1 MKRRKNQ
8 RKTGKGAP
16 SGLIVSL
23 IVHAAAFFIAG
34 MFVVFTVVTKEE
46 PEFTPPPPVE
56 RPKMKLKKPKVKV
69 KKSSTPKPSSRI
81 VAKVKTAKM
90 PDIQIPDLVG
100 DGEGLLEGTGVPGG
114 EIMEL
119 PDINSIRL
127 MGTKASTGSDFIGT
141 FYDFNRRRDGSTYG
155 LDMDGYQ
162 DLLSDF
168 FNRGWDMSKLEKFY
182 KSREK
187 RYATCFMVPQ
197 IPSDLGPEAFGEF
210 GSAGYFWG
218 VHYRGKLV
226 HKDGITFR
234 FRGLG
239 DDVMMVRVDG
249 KLNMAASWPDYPIQ
263 DSSGW
268 TSSSGESRV
277 YQLGSNKAEVG
288 DWITLE
294 PGVPLDMEVF
304 IGEGWGGRFS
314 AQLVVEVQGVKY
326 EKNQE
331 GGPILPMFT
340 TAEPSWAM
348 QDAVLEHMV
357 VGEAKVTD
365 CPVFS
370 DF

>member
-1 MKRRKNQ
+1 MKRRKHQ

-16 SGLIVSL
+16 SGLIISL

-81 VAKVKTAKM
+81 VAKVKTTKM

-100 DGEGLLEGTGVPGG
+100 DGEGLLQGSGDPAGL
-114 EIMEL
+114 IMDL
-119 PDINSIRL
+119 PDINSIKL
-127 MGTKASTGSDFIGT
+127 MGSEVSTGSDFIGT
-141 FYDFNRRRDGSTYG
+141 FYDFNRLRDGRSNG
-155 LDMDGYQ
+155 IDMDMYQ

-168 FNRGWDMSKLEKFY
+168 FNRGWDESKLSRFY
-182 KSREK
+182 QSPNK
-187 RYATCFMVPQ
+187 RYATFFMVPQ

-218 VHYRGKLV
+218 VHYKGKLV
-226 HKDGITFR
+226 HKEGITFR

-249 KLNMAASWPDYPIQ
+249 KLNMGASWPNYPIQ
-263 DSSGW
+263 DSCGW
-268 TSSSGESRV
+268 TSNSGESRI
-277 YQLGSNKAEVG
+277 YKLGSNNAEVG

-314 AQLVVEVQGVKY
+314 AQLVVEVEGVKY
-326 EKNQE
+326 EKNNQ

-340 TAEPSWAM
+340 TEEPSWAV
-348 QDAVLEHMV
+348 QDIVMERLV